1 MIEKR
6 IDEAMVILLDHS
18 EAAVVTA
25 VAGVLMNFSAD
36 PDHMQL
42 FTQFGAMGVL
52 LLGSTWVPG
61 LQILHCCFLVIQH
74 TPAWRVLGAMRH
86 PCSTQYQPQVQVWQ
100 ASVVQQQWFV
110 LLQMLWG
117 KGSI

>member
-1 MIEKR
+1 MGTTAVPALQAFGNFSRTHGTRTWMIEKR

-18 EAAVVTA
+18 EVTVVTA

-52 LLGSTWVPG
+52 LLGSAIQACLLCSVP
-61 LQILHCCFLVIQH
+61 
-74 TPAWRVLGAMRH
+74 TVL
-86 PCSTQYQPQVQVWQ
+86 PN
-100 ASVVQQQWFV
+100 
-110 LLQMLWG
+110 
-117 KGSI
+117 